1 MPTQITARA
10 VSGSFA
16 GRLVLD
22 PVTCSP
28 AAVERT
34 GITGENG
41 PGRTTS
47 APGDLRGAERR
58 MRRRETAMAD
68 GDGSGMAEHGEL
80 LTLFEPRGGYGAG
93 ARVERALHGP
103 GLALVGRDRRAGSL
117 SGGERVRLRLAAA
130 PQVLLL
136 DEPTKE
142 GGRRYA
148 PRRAVRQRLHRLP
161 RREDGRPAAPGPG
174 ARSVAGRHRPAPC
187 GRREHRP
194 PGGPGPSGG
203 GRRQAGLGPGGRPR
217 AAIAGRLGAQRRGTA
232 APPPCRPHP
241 APAGA
246 PALHPRTADLPPADH
261 RAERSGKEHPAARPG
276 RRPHS
281 RQRKRH
287 LPRQDR
293 LPRPG
298 TATRGPGRDRVGRLR
313 PWPAG
318 GGRRARA
325 DNCSASACSP
335 PTGSRCRS
343 AGSPPG
349 SCSGRPGP
357 TARRAIGRPAA
368 RRTRRPSLARPRR
381 GAETALS
388 GYDGTLVVGHDRR
401 LRRRRR
407 GARPALPATDTSAAT
422 C

>member
-16 GRLVLD
+16 GGLVLD

-28 AAVERT
+28 AAGERT

-103 GLALVGRDRRAGSL
+103 GLALVGQDRDRTAGSL
-117 SGGERVRLRLAAA
+117 SGGERVRLRLAAFLAAA

-136 DEPTKE
+136 DEPTEE

-161 RREDGRPAAPGPG
+161 RREDGCPAALGPG
-174 ARSVAGRHRPAPC
+174 ARPVAGRHRPAPR

-217 AAIAGRLGAQRRGTA
+217 AAIAGRPRALRRGTA
-232 APPPCRPHP
+232 APPPRRPRP
-241 APAGA
+241 TPAGA
-246 PALHPRTADLPPADH
+246 PALHPRTADPPPADH

-293 LPRPG
+293 LPPPG
-298 TATRGPGRDRVGRLR
+298 TATRKTGRDRAGRLR

-318 GGRRARA
+318 RGRRARA
-325 DNCSASACSP
+325 DNCSVSACSP
-335 PTGSRCRS
+335 STGSRCRS

-349 SCSGRPGP
+349 GCSGRPWPDCSARHRTSCCSANPP
-357 TARRAIGRPAA
+357 T
-368 RRTRRPSLARPRR
+368 LARPPSPR
-381 GAETALS
+381 S
-388 GYDGTLVVGHDRR
+388 W
-401 LRRRRR
+401 
-407 GARPALPATDTSAAT
+407 RPP
-422 C
+422 